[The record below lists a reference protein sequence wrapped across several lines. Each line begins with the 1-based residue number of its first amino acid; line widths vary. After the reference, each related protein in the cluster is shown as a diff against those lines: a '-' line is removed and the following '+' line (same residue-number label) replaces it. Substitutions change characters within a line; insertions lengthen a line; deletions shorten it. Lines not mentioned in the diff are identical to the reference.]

1 MFDRVL
7 YLHDKVKYRFQ

>member
-7 YLHDKVKYRFQ
+7 YN